1 MRNLSKDLSALST
14 MQENDIEKLIYLS
27 KLIISH
33 NIYEDII
40 LHNKVSEIDI
50 GIGKL
55 LIQLNK
61 NEIEY
66 KFIPHKDTE
75 KTIVTTITKEKDFL
89 ASTIEN
95 KIYTKIKKAYKD
107 LL

>member
-1 MRNLSKDLSALST
+1 MRNLSSDLSTLST
-14 MQENDIEKLIYLS
+14 MQENDIQKLVYLS

-40 LHNKVSEIDI
+40 LHNDISEIDI

-55 LIQLNK
+55 LIKLNSD
-61 NEIEY
+61 EVEY
-66 KFIPHKDTE
+66 KFIPHKDME
-75 KTIVTTITKEKDFL
+75 KIIITTITKDKDYL
-89 ASTIEN
+89 ESAIEN
-95 KIYTKIKKAYKD
+95 KIYTKIKSAYKD